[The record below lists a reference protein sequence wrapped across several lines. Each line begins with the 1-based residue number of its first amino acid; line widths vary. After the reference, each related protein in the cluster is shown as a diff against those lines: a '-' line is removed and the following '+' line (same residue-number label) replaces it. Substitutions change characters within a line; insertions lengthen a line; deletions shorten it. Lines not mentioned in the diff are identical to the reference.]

1 MKPYLEINDDLKL
14 HQPDLDFAEELF
26 ALVDTNRL
34 YLQKWLPWVSATKTV
49 EDSRSFLKNVIRFSK
64 GGQQLHSLIIYKNQ
78 LVGLVGFNTIRKV
91 HQKAEVGYWLAENFT
106 GKGIMTDAVTQVL
119 RVGFD
124 ELGLHRIE
132 IRCAVENIKSRAIPE
147 RLGFINEAIL
157 RQCEWLY
164 SRYVDHFVYSILEY
178 EFNAEGAGNVTPGTG
193 TSHHRL

>member
-1 MKPYLEINDDLKL
+1 MRTEIVL
-14 HQPDLDFAEELF
+14 EEL
-26 ALVDTNRL
+26 ALDHAHDIYDLTNANRQ
-34 YLQKWLPWVSATKTV
+34 YLMKWLPWLDQINAKDDTKKFIETAIEESSSGDARKFAILYYGAV
-49 EDSRSFLKNVIRFSK
+49 CGV
-64 GGQQLHSLIIYKNQ
+64 
-78 LVGLVGFNTIRKV
+78 VGLQQIDKQHRT
-91 HQKAEVGYWLAENFT
+91 AAMGYWLAENFT

-178 EFNAEGAGNVTPGTG
+178 EFNVEGAGNVTPGTG
-193 TSHHRL
+193 TSHHSL